1 MLNLHSILLIA
12 QSKESR
18 SIIADL
24 IGECR
29 RSLEISALP
38 VLLPDGL
45 QLLHSFSDPQ
55 VAILEVCSLAQGIRD
70 ISALLAVHPR
80 TTILATTVEKRSDWR
95 GTLIGAGA
103 EEQLTTPTTCGELEG
118 VLKQATRLFE
128 LKQGAAV
135 AGGTIITVYNPA
147 GGVGTTTMAV
157 NLAASLAA
165 REESTAL
172 IDLNPFSND
181 VTTFLDLTPA
191 ETVAGLLESEH
202 CVTQGE
208 LQRVMTHHASGV
220 RVLCGPDEVARE
232 STAAPDVL
240 PNILSSLRGQFNF
253 TIIDSGG
260 SLSRRNLELFD
271 ASDVILYPLLQ
282 TQAAVSTADRYL
294 KALKS
299 RGVGPDRVKVVV
311 NRYDSNEQLGVA
323 VLEKKLGVAIF
334 HAIPNSYRE
343 VNSSINKGTPL
354 VTSYPR
360 SSVAR
365 AFAELTARLTTPLP
379 DRSPLKKMVFA
390 TPPLLR
396 GFFAGAGG
404 GRLREQRI

>member
-1 MLNLHSILLIA
+1 MPNLHSMLLIA
-12 QSKESR
+12 QNKESR
-18 SIIADL
+18 TILADF

-45 QLLHSFSDPQ
+45 QLLHSFSEPQ
-55 VAILEVCSLAQGIRD
+55 VAILEVCSLAQGIHD

-80 TTILATTVEKRSDWR
+80 TTILATTLVKRSDWR
-95 GTLIGAGA
+95 VTLIKAGA
-103 EEQLTTPTTCGELEG
+103 EEQLTTPTNCRELEV

-181 VTTFLDLTPA
+181 ITTFLDLNPV
-191 ETVAGLLESEH
+191 ETVAGLLEPGR
-202 CVTQGE
+202 CVTQGD

-220 RVLCGPDEVARE
+220 RVLCGPDEVGMEGADE
-232 STAAPDVL
+232 TDQLPGLLST
-240 PNILSSLRGQFNF
+240 IRGQFNF
-253 TIIDSGG
+253 TVIDSGG
-260 SLSRRNLELFD
+260 SLSRRNLEAFD
-271 ASDVILYPLLQ
+271 ASDVILYPLLL
-282 TQAAVSTADRYL
+282 TQAAITTADCYL
-294 KALKS
+294 KALKA
-299 RGVGPDRVKVVV
+299 RGVGTDRVKVVV
-311 NRYDSNEQLGVA
+311 NRYDSNEQMGIAHV
-323 VLEKKLGVAIF
+323 EKKLGVTVF
-334 HAIPNSYRE
+334 HAIPNSYSE
-343 VNSSINKGTPL
+343 VNSSINNGTPL
-354 VTSYPR
+354 VTGYPR
-360 SSVAR
+360 SPLTR
-365 AFAELTARLTTPLP
+365 AFTELTARLTTPVT
-379 DRSPLKKMVFA
+379 DRSSLKTIVFA